1 MASTSGRG
9 ISLASLGLVVAG
21 LAGCSLPADT
31 ACVPELSVTPDE
43 PRPGRIVTVAT
54 ARACADALPEGER
67 WEIRIQPADKAI
79 QVARAFVQPEPD
91 GSFTL
96 RITVPPT
103 IGPWPAGAPI
113 AKYREFD
120 PCPSTPTCLPARVP
134 LPGPPSAN

>member
-79 QVARAFVQPEPD
+79 TVARAFVDPEPD
-91 GSFTL
+91 GSFTV

-103 IGPWPAGAPI
+103 I
-113 AKYREFD
+113 R
-120 PCPSTPTCLPARVP
+120 
-134 LPGPPSAN
+134 PGPAVAHLATSSAFASCPRSASFEIGRAQ